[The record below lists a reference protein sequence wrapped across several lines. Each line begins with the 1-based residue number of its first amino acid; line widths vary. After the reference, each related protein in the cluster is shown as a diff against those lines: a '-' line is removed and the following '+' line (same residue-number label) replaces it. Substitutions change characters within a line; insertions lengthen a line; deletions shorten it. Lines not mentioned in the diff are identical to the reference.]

1 MSEILFC
8 FLLSDIKLHHSLT
21 LIERDFLWKKNQTE
35 QKYKE
40 IFWETLCEN
49 ISFVDNFHKR
59 FLNDFPDIDSDIL
72 YQIAVLCN
80 LTGEYNKEKI
90 SDLTDLETV
99 LQNINDFP
107 PINRETALNWLKLYP
122 DIDLFQLYKTND
134 FFDEQEIS
142 KREFDKL
149 MFSIKFKND
158 IKNTQ
163 PNQIGTIVAKILIQY
178 LFPKFKK
185 LGISDKDINKQIETT
200 KINILAVAMK
210 IKLITLKEVKTILD
224 DYFELISK
232 NKNNLSDANE
242 FIIYYLY
249 PKFESITTNKKDT
262 TKSDMLD
269 IVINQIIKDDQ
280 NQKTIQQ
287 YKSGNEKAINA
298 LVGQVI
304 KKFDKDKR
312 PDAQMIIEKIKC
324 SIV

>member
-1 MSEILFC
+1 M
-8 FLLSDIKLHHSLT
+8 
-21 LIERDFLWKKNQTE
+21 KKNQTE
-35 QKYKE
+35 QKNKE
-40 IFWETLCEN
+40 IFWET
-49 ISFVDNFHKR
+49 ISFVDFFHKR

-90 SDLTDLETV
+90 SYLTDLETV

-107 PINRETALNWLKLYP
+107 PINRETAINWLKLYP
-122 DIDLFQLYKTND
+122 DINLFQLYKTND
-134 FFDEQEIS
+134 FFDEQEIF

-149 MFSIKFKND
+149 MFSIKFKD
-158 IKNTQ
+158 SIRNTQ
-163 PNQIGTIVAKILIQY
+163 PNQIGTIVAKIMIQY
-178 LFPKFKK
+178 LLPKFKK
-185 LGISDKDINKQIETT
+185 LGISDQDMNKQIEAT

-232 NKNNLSDANE
+232 NKNNLSDDE
-242 FIIYYLY
+242 FIIHYLY
-249 PKFESITTNKKDT
+249 PKFESITTNQNDT

-269 IVINQIIKDDQ
+269 TVINQIIKDNE

>member
-1 MSEILFC
+1 M
-8 FLLSDIKLHHSLT
+8 
-21 LIERDFLWKKNQTE
+21 KKNQTE

-99 LQNINDFP
+99 LQNINNFP
-107 PINRETALNWLKLYP
+107 PINRETALDWLKLYP

-185 LGISDKDINKQIETT
+185 LGIPDKDINKQIEAT

-224 DYFELISK
+224 DFFELRSK
-232 NKNNLSDANE
+232 NKNNLFDNNE
-242 FIIYYLY
+242 FIIHYLY
-249 PKFESITTNKKDT
+249 PKFESIITNKNDT

-269 IVINQIIKDDQ
+269 IVINQIIKNDE

>member
-1 MSEILFC
+1 M
-8 FLLSDIKLHHSLT
+8 
-21 LIERDFLWKKNQTE
+21 KKNQTK
-35 QKYKE
+35 QKIKE
-40 IFWETLCEN
+40 ILGETLCEN

-72 YQIAVLCN
+72 YQMSVLCN

-90 SDLTDLETV
+90 SYLTDLETV

-134 FFDEQEIS
+134 FFDEQEIF

-149 MFSIKFKND
+149 MFSIKFKNS

-163 PNQIGTIVAKILIQY
+163 PNQIGITIAKIMIQY
-178 LFPKFKK
+178 LLPKFKK
-185 LGISDKDINKQIETT
+185 LGISNKDINKQIEAT
-200 KINILAVAMK
+200 KINILAVAIK

-224 DYFELISK
+224 DYFELRSK
-232 NKNNLSDANE
+232 NKNNLSDDNE
-242 FIIYYLY
+242 FIIHYLY
-249 PKFESITTNKKDT
+249 PKFESITTNKNDT

-269 IVINQIIKDDQ
+269 IVINQIIKNDE
-280 NQKTIQQ
+280 NKKTIQQ

>member
-1 MSEILFC
+1 M
-8 FLLSDIKLHHSLT
+8 
-21 LIERDFLWKKNQTE
+21 KKNQTE
-35 QKYKE
+35 QKNKE
-40 IFWETLCEN
+40 IFWKTLCED

-90 SDLTDLETV
+90 SNLTDLETV

-107 PINRETALNWLKLYP
+107 PINRETAINWLKLYP
-122 DIDLFQLYKTND
+122 NIDLFQLYKTND
-134 FFDEQEIS
+134 FFDEQE
-142 KREFDKL
+142 FNKL
-149 MFSIKFKND
+149 MFSIKFMND

-185 LGISDKDINKQIETT
+185 IGILDKDINKQIEAT

-232 NKNNLSDANE
+232 NKNNLSDYNE
-242 FIIYYLY
+242 FIIHYLY
-249 PKFESITTNKKDT
+249 PKFESITTNKNDT

-269 IVINQIIKDDQ
+269 IVINQIIKDDE

-287 YKSGNEKAINA
+287 YKNGNEKAINA

>member
-1 MSEILFC
+1 M
-8 FLLSDIKLHHSLT
+8 
-21 LIERDFLWKKNQTE
+21 KKNQTE

-107 PINRETALNWLKLYP
+107 PINRETALDWLKLYP
-122 DIDLFQLYKTND
+122 DIDLFQLYKTNN

-142 KREFDKL
+142 KREFDKF

-158 IKNTQ
+158 IKNNQ
-163 PNQIGTIVAKILIQY
+163 PDQIGTIVAKIMIQY

-185 LGISDKDINKQIETT
+185 LGVSNKDMKKQIEAT
-200 KINILAVAMK
+200 KIGILALAIK

-224 DYFELISK
+224 DYFELRSK
-232 NKNNLSDANE
+232 NKNNLSDDNE
-242 FIIYYLY
+242 FIIHYLY
-249 PKFESITTNKKDT
+249 PKFESITTNKNDT

-269 IVINQIIKDDQ
+269 IVINQIIKDDE

-298 LVGQVI
+298 LIGQVL

>member
-1 MSEILFC
+1 M
-8 FLLSDIKLHHSLT
+8 
-21 LIERDFLWKKNQTE
+21 KKNQTE
-35 QKYKE
+35 QKNKE
-40 IFWETLCEN
+40 IFWEIICEN

-90 SDLTDLETV
+90 SNLTDLETV

-107 PINRETALNWLKLYP
+107 PINRETAINWLKLYP

-134 FFDEQEIS
+134 FFDEQE
-142 KREFDKL
+142 FNKL
-149 MFSIKFKND
+149 MFSIKFMND

-185 LGISDKDINKQIETT
+185 LGILDKDINKQIEAT

-232 NKNNLSDANE
+232 NKNNLSDYNE
-242 FIIYYLY
+242 FIIHYLY
-249 PKFESITTNKKDT
+249 PKFESITTNKNDT

-269 IVINQIIKDDQ
+269 IVINQIIKDDE

>member
-1 MSEILFC
+1 M
-8 FLLSDIKLHHSLT
+8 
-21 LIERDFLWKKNQTE
+21 KKNQTE
-35 QKYKE
+35 QKNKE
-40 IFWETLCEN
+40 IFWEILCEN

-90 SDLTDLETV
+90 SHLTDLETV

-107 PINRETALNWLKLYP
+107 PINRETALDWLKLYP
-122 DIDLFQLYKTND
+122 DIDLFQLYKTNN

-142 KREFDKL
+142 KREFDKF

-185 LGISDKDINKQIETT
+185 LGIPDKDINKQIEAT

-224 DYFELISK
+224 DFFELRSK
-232 NKNNLSDANE
+232 NKNNLSDDNE
-242 FIIYYLY
+242 FIIHYLY
-249 PKFESITTNKKDT
+249 PKFESITTNKNDT
-262 TKSDMLD
+262 TKRDILD
-269 IVINQIIKDDQ
+269 IVINQIIKDDE

-298 LVGQVI
+298 LVGQVL

>member
-1 MSEILFC
+1 M
-8 FLLSDIKLHHSLT
+8 
-21 LIERDFLWKKNQTE
+21 KKNQTE
-35 QKYKE
+35 QKNKE
-40 IFWETLCEN
+40 IFWKILCEN

-90 SDLTDLETV
+90 SNLTDLETV

-107 PINRETALNWLKLYP
+107 PINRETAINWLKLYP
-122 DIDLFQLYKTND
+122 NIDLFQLYKTND
-134 FFDEQEIS
+134 FFDEQE
-142 KREFDKL
+142 FNKL
-149 MFSIKFKND
+149 MFSIKFMND

-185 LGISDKDINKQIETT
+185 LGILDKDINKQIEAT

-232 NKNNLSDANE
+232 NKNNLSDYNE
-242 FIIYYLY
+242 FIIHYLY
-249 PKFESITTNKKDT
+249 PKFESITTNKNDT
-262 TKSDMLD
+262 TKIDMLD
-269 IVINQIIKDDQ
+269 IVINQIIKDDE

-287 YKSGNEKAINA
+287 YKNGNEKAINA

>member
-1 MSEILFC
+1 M
-8 FLLSDIKLHHSLT
+8 
-21 LIERDFLWKKNQTE
+21 KKNQTE
-35 QKYKE
+35 QKNKE
-40 IFWETLCEN
+40 IFWKTLCED

-134 FFDEQEIS
+134 FFDEQE
-142 KREFDKL
+142 FNKL
-149 MFSIKFKND
+149 MFSIKFENS
-158 IKNTQ
+158 IKNIQ
-163 PNQIGTIVAKILIQY
+163 PDQIGTIVAKILIQY
-178 LFPKFKK
+178 LFPRFKK
-185 LGISDKDINKQIETT
+185 LGISNKDMKKQIEAT
-200 KINILAVAMK
+200 KIGILASAIK

-224 DYFELISK
+224 DFFELRSK
-232 NKNNLSDANE
+232 NKNNLFDNNE
-242 FIIYYLY
+242 FIIHYLY
-249 PKFESITTNKKDT
+249 PKFESIITNKNDT

-269 IVINQIIKDDQ
+269 IVINQIIKNDE

>member
-1 MSEILFC
+1 M
-8 FLLSDIKLHHSLT
+8 
-21 LIERDFLWKKNQTE
+21 KKNQTE
-35 QKYKE
+35 QKNKE
-40 IFWETLCEN
+40 IFWKTLCED

-134 FFDEQEIS
+134 FFDE
-142 KREFDKL
+142 REFNKL
-149 MFSIKFKND
+149 MFSIKFENS
-158 IKNTQ
+158 IKNIQ
-163 PNQIGTIVAKILIQY
+163 PDQIGTIVAKILIQY
-178 LFPKFKK
+178 LFPRFKK
-185 LGISDKDINKQIETT
+185 LGISNKDMKKQIEAT
-200 KINILAVAMK
+200 KIGILASAIK

-224 DYFELISK
+224 DFFELRSK
-232 NKNNLSDANE
+232 NKNNLFDNNE
-242 FIIYYLY
+242 FIIHYLY
-249 PKFESITTNKKDT
+249 PKFESIITNKNDT

-269 IVINQIIKDDQ
+269 IVINQIIKNDE